1 MSDLNRTLK
10 ERIESLGLNYV
21 KEMIIAFSFTLISF
35 VFALLIY
42 FFLKELIYAGITL
55 VIGVSISILYL
66 SRYSSLEKKVENEHV
81 DELVSLL
88 SYFEIFISNGNN
100 VYTSFRLLLP
110 YCSLFMEDAINSLLN
125 HIDADK
131 TVGPYIQFA
140 SKFNNRIVES
150 LLLSIYQMVDN
161 GENISQFS
169 EFDLL
174 FSNIKEKYLTDLID
188 EKKKSLDF
196 LNSFPL
202 FGAGAIT
209 ITLSMCIIQIIGE
222 YINVI

>member
-1 MSDLNRTLK
+1 MAKPLK
-10 ERIESLGLNYV
+10 DRIAGLGLSYG
-21 KEMIIAFSFTLISF
+21 KEITIVISIF
-35 VFALLIY
+35 LVSLLGGFAIY
-42 FFLKELIYAGITL
+42 YFLKEVVHALIVLSLGIIAD
-55 VIGVSISILYL
+55 VFYL
-66 SRYSSLEKKVENEHV
+66 TRYSSLEKKREKEHV

-100 VYTSFRLLLP
+100 VYMSFKLLLP
-110 YCSLFMEDAINSLLN
+110 YCSSFMDDAITTLLN
-125 HIDADK
+125 HIDSDK
-131 TVGPYIQFA
+131 SVGPYINFA
-140 SKFNNRIVES
+140 SKFHNRIIES
-150 LLLSIYQMVDN
+150 LMLSIYQMVDN

-174 FSNIKEKYLTDLID
+174 FSNIKEKFLLDLID

-202 FGAGAIT
+202 FGSGAIT
-209 ITLSMCIIQIIGE
+209 IALSMSIIQLIGG